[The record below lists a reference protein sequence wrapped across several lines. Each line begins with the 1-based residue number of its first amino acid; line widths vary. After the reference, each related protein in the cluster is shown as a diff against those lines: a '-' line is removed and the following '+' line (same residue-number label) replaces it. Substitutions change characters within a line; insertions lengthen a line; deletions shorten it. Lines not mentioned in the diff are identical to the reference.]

1 MTLLLDF
8 SYGKWL
14 FLRYSIVMRPLSCVA
29 GLDDWKTNFDAT
41 AKVPEKLSQG
51 GASTADQRGPQPCR
65 IRDGVRGTQ
74 ALPAKAQAVVSAPTK
89 ALKAFKSRKYRQ
101 TSTSAAI
108 SRGTFSP

>member
-41 AKVPEKLSQG
+41 AKVPEKLSPD
-51 GASTADQRGPQPCR
+51 GARTTGQNRPDLNCAESVTG
-65 IRDGVRGTQ
+65 
-74 ALPAKAQAVVSAPTK
+74 
-89 ALKAFKSRKYRQ
+89 
-101 TSTSAAI
+101 
-108 SRGTFSP
+108 